1 MTHNSVPQLRT
12 RNAPRLSLAALTL
25 FASLGAQAQQAGPS
39 QDVYLGVGALSIA
52 TIGYARP
59 INSNFGLR
67 AEYGGW
73 TTISRDFTLS
83 DVDGNLSAKFNHAGV
98 FADWFPFENG
108 FRLVG
113 GVSLNDYGV
122 TFTASPNKNLDFGSG
137 KTINLTS
144 ESISVN
150 FTFPKTTPYLGI
162 GYGHQQ
168 SKDKGI
174 GFYADVGVLVGSI
187 EVDATTSLVGKTAS
201 NGLKITQA
209 DIDNKIL
216 QSARDEFSKYNV
228 FPSFSLGLVYR
239 Y

>member
-1 MTHNSVPQLRT
+1 MAHNSISSLRT
-12 RNAPRLSLAALTL
+12 RNASRLSLAALTL
-25 FASLGAQAQQAGPS
+25 FASLSAQAQQAGPS
-39 QDVYLGVGALSIA
+39 QNVYLGVGALSIA

-73 TTISRDFTLS
+73 TTLSRDFTLDDS
-83 DVDGNLSAKFNHAGV
+83 DGNVSAKFNHAGV

-122 TFTASPNKNLDFGSG
+122 TFSANPNINLEFASG
-137 KTINLTS
+137 KTINLTN
-144 ESISVN
+144 ESFSVN
-150 FTFPKTTPYLGI
+150 LTFPKTTPYLGI

-187 EVDATTSLVGKTAS
+187 ELNATTSLVDKTAS

-209 DIDNKIL
+209 DIDDKL
-216 QSARDEFSKYNV
+216 QSVRDEFAKYNV